1 MIAMQHS
8 FRPTNIRKIR
18 EHAAVNKTVYIHE
31 MKTTVAGP
39 KPGFV
44 NFIRWLFEP
53 FQPPP
58 PAEPLSQESLESLM
72 AFRAERE
79 SRQPPDRVLCSTCS
93 RPVD

>member
-1 MIAMQHS
+1 MS
-8 FRPTNIRKIR
+8 DNS
-18 EHAAVNKTVYIHE
+18 TVYIHE

-58 PAEPLSQESLESLM
+58 TPPLPSAEEQESILRFLKEGK
-72 AFRAERE
+72 
-79 SRQPPDRVLCSTCS
+79 
-93 RPVD
+93 